1 MSVARVTEITAASK
15 VSIEDAIRQGVARAN
30 ETLDNIKSVWVQDV
44 NAKVKGGEIDE
55 WLVNM
60 KVTFILK
67 D

>member
-1 MSVARVTEITAASK
+1 MSVARVTEITSASK
-15 VSIEDAIRQGVARAN
+15 ASLEDAIRLGVERAN

-44 NAKVKGGEIDE
+44 NAKVKDGEIDE